1 MCDSVTSHI
10 LFGVAVEYREQ
21 VGKVVD
27 ANIEELR
34 GDLDQARHA
43 LQRARLEVCRLERQ
57 VAALEGLLELGHSP
71 ATLDADSQGLT
82 LHEAM
87 ATVLKDAPG
96 GMMRAGDLAAQINGR
111 GLYRMR
117 DGRPVEAQQIHARV
131 GQYPHV
137 FDKQGTFI
145 TLSSP
150 VAQ

>member
-1 MCDSVTSHI
+1 
-10 LFGVAVEYREQ
+10 VEYREQ

-43 LQRARLEVCRLERQ
+43 LRKARLEVGRLERL
-57 VAALEGLLELGHSP
+57 VAALEGLMELGHAP
-71 ATLDADSQGLT
+71 ATTDSDSQGLT

-87 ATVLKDAPG
+87 ATVLKDTTV
-96 GMMRAGDLAAQINGR
+96 GMMRAGDLAAEINRR

-137 FDKQGTFI
+137 FDKLGTFI
-145 TLSSP
+145 TLSS
-150 VAQ
+150 AST